1 MMMKKM
7 FRVVLI
13 GLLCLTMVAGLAAC
27 GGVDKKP
34 LKESYNK
41 AAAAF
46 NELAELVNANSEYID
61 SSMIDTFKEMSDLL
75 LQYKEKAENDEELT
89 QEQMDKMINW
99 LDNDLTNYCKTTK
112 EELQAALD
120 SLAAEG

>member
-1 MMMKKM
+1 M
-7 FRVVLI
+7 
-13 GLLCLTMVAGLAAC
+13 
-27 GGVDKKP
+27 DKKP

>member
-1 MMMKKM
+1 MMKKM

>member
-1 MMMKKM
+1 MMKKM

-99 LDNDLTNYCKTTK
+99 LDNDLANYCKTTK

>member
-1 MMMKKM
+1 MMKKM
-7 FRVVLI
+7 IRVVLT
-13 GLLCLTMVAGLAAC
+13 GLLCLTMVAWLAAC

-61 SSMIDTFKEMSDLL
+61 SSMIDSFKEMSDLL

>member
-1 MMMKKM
+1 M
-7 FRVVLI
+7 
-13 GLLCLTMVAGLAAC
+13 
-27 GGVDKKP
+27 DKKP
-34 LKESYNK
+34 LKEFYNK

>member
-75 LQYKEKAENDEELT
+75 LQYKEKAENYEELT

>member
-1 MMMKKM
+1 MMKKM

-34 LKESYNK
+34 LKEAYDK

>member
-1 MMMKKM
+1 
-7 FRVVLI
+7 
-13 GLLCLTMVAGLAAC
+13 
-27 GGVDKKP
+27 
-34 LKESYNK
+34 
-41 AAAAF
+41 
-46 NELAELVNANSEYID
+46 
-61 SSMIDTFKEMSDLL
+61 MIDTFKEMSDLL

>member
-1 MMMKKM
+1 MMKKM

-13 GLLCLTMVAGLAAC
+13 GLLCLTMVARLAAC

>member
-1 MMMKKM
+1 MMKKM
-7 FRVVLI
+7 FRVVLT

-61 SSMIDTFKEMSDLL
+61 SSMIDSFKEMSDLL
-75 LQYKEKAENDEELT
+75 IQYK
-89 QEQMDKMINW
+89 
-99 LDNDLTNYCKTTK
+99 
-112 EELQAALD
+112 
-120 SLAAEG
+120 

>member
-7 FRVVLI
+7 FRVVLT

-61 SSMIDTFKEMSDLL
+61 SSMIDSFKEMSDLL

-99 LDNDLTNYCKTTK
+99 LDNDLSNYCKTTK